1 MTTLRKMEERGF
13 RATRRL
19 EHGSESYIH
28 DATSP
33 YYSWLL
39 PGWLAEE
46 RVVESGRT
54 YRVCMLFFGSSIHL
68 HYLIKCINE
77 LVQFKTSSYLFIH

>member
-1 MTTLRKMEERGF
+1 MSRRPRSSPRVKADHYRPTEMTMTTLRKMEERGF

-54 YRVCMLFFGSSIHL
+54 YRDS
-68 HYLIKCINE
+68 
-77 LVQFKTSSYLFIH
+77 